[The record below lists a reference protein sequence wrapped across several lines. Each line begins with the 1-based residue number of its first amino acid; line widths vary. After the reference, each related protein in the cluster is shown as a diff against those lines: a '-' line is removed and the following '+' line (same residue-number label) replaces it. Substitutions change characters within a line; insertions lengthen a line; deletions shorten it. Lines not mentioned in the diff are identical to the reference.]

1 MPKPDRIIH
10 LRTILDRTGSSR
22 SPLSRKIAEMT
33 FPALFCALQGTG
45 WRGSDIDRWDGIS
58 IPGRSPGNAAT
69 AVCVLAN

>member
-33 FPALFCALQGTG
+33 FPGLPHFVWRNYPETGDFRRDSDEFEEALVARERCFG
-45 WRGSDIDRWDGIS
+45 
-58 IPGRSPGNAAT
+58 
-69 AVCVLAN
+69 